1 MSLPFIS
8 IIIPIFNAE
17 KYLRKCL
24 DSVVSQ
30 TLRNIE
36 IILVDDGSPDN
47 SGKICEEY
55 AKKDKRIRAIHQQ
68 NQGVSIARQIGL
80 DNATGEYIIH
90 VDADD
95 WIESFAMECLYE
107 KAKIEHADMVISD
120 YWVENSTQN
129 SVLTKQ
135 SFENQTSHQIMLR
148 MINQELFGSCW
159 NKLIKKSVIDKY
171 HIKFQP
177 PHITYCED
185 LLFNSRLL
193 SHDIRVSHLNKAI
206 YHYCT
211 YNQQN
216 LSNSL
221 STNRL
226 DSRIF
231 VNQELE
237 KLIYENERECLF
249 NQKKDVLKEAFLLK
263 RFDVIKKHY
272 HDIQAQIIK
281 EKQPTDYYLITF
293 LCMAFQGHPYIAYY
307 LYKIRRMATIF
318 GHHILKSK

>member
-1 MSLPFIS
+1 MDSSLVS
-8 IIIPIFNAE
+8 IIITVYQAE
-17 KYLRKCL
+17 KYIKRCL
-24 DSVVSQ
+24 SSVAEQSM
-30 TLRNIE
+30 REIE
-36 IILVDDGSPDN
+36 IILVDDGSTDN
-47 SGKICEEY
+47 SGKICDEY
-55 AKKDKRIRAIHQQ
+55 ATEDRRIKVIHQP
-68 NQGVSIARQIGL
+68 NQGVSIARQTGL
-80 DNATGEYIIH
+80 DNATGEYVIY

-95 WIESFAMECLYE
+95 WIESFAIECLYE
-107 KAKIEHADMVISD
+107 KAKKERADMVISD
-120 YWVENSTQN
+120 YWVENSHQN
-129 SVLTKQ
+129 SVLSKQ
-135 SFENQTSHQIMLR
+135 TFEKQTSHQIMLR

-159 NKLIKKSVIDKY
+159 NKLIKKDVIDKY
-171 HIKFQP
+171 HIKFHP

-185 LLFNSRLL
+185 LLFNCRLL

-237 KLIYENERECLF
+237 KLINEDERECLF

-263 RFDVIKKHY
+263 RFDVIKNHY

-281 EKQPTDYYLITF
+281 EKQSTDYYLITF
-293 LCMAFQGHPYIAYY
+293 LSLAFQGHPYMAYY
-307 LYKIRRMATIF
+307 LYKIRRFATSL
-318 GHHILKSK
+318 GHCIIK